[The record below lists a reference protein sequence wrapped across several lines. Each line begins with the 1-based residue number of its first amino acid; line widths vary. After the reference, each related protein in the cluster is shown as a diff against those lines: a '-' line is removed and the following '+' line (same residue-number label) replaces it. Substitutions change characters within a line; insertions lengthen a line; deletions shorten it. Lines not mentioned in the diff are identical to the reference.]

1 MVCSF
6 GVGRTQGAR
15 CGVAGLRLGKNLF
28 CWAVRISPQTQL
40 GSNRVGR
47 RLVEH
52 LSSWGATPEWV
63 KDEQATVE
71 GDFNSDHSPVSVN
84 IKGFNIGCTTTA
96 RFRRHWAKANWEV
109 IKRR

>member
-71 GDFNSDHSPVSVN
+71 GDFNSDHSPTPLG
-84 IKGFNIGCTTTA
+84 KGKLGS
-96 RFRRHWAKANWEV
+96 HE
-109 IKRR
+109 